1 MAGSPDWARHP
12 PIGRWP
18 RKIRHSSL
26 VRIWVVPEFSLA
38 CPPGVIPQDFD
49 AGIEGEARSASDASK
64 KSHQA
69 CKNQR
74 DGLADASEHDGRNP
88 GRQDGE
94 QRAGCWNKWEL
105 FIHDLLCKF
114 KKLEVINEREV
125 LLDLTEHTA
134 LLKRGEETSL
144 LGLGKQ
150 T

>member
-88 GRQDGE
+88 GGQDGE

-125 LLDLTEHTA
+125 LLKLTEH
-134 LLKRGEETSL
+134 LRILKGGEETSL
-144 LGLGKQ
+144 LGF
-150 T
+150 